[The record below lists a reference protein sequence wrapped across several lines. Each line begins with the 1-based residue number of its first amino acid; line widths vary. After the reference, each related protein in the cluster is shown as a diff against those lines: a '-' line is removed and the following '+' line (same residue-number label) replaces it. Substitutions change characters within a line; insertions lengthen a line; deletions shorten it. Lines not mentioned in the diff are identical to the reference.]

1 MWGRPD
7 TGKVIQFPVNKFFL
21 NVPFQEKDKAKALGA
36 RWDSQTKRWYYSRPE
51 DAEKFSKWAE
61 KSFMKF
67 EDLTDEQ
74 QELITRAKN
83 GENVLVDAC
92 IGSGKTS
99 TIQVLCN
106 EIRDKKILYLTY
118 NTLLKTDAQA
128 KITQSNVTVQ
138 NYHGFAYGRLKA
150 AELEAGVS
158 DLIQSFIENKPA
170 LGRKYDLLVL
180 DEYQDIEQEIAEM
193 LEYIKEKNPD
203 IQIIAVGD
211 MKQKIYDK
219 TTLNVPNFIQ
229 NFLGKYSLLS
239 FTKCFR
245 LSEAHAA
252 LLGRVWGK
260 EIKGVNPECK
270 VETMSA
276 FEVVDFLSEQK
287 PSDVLCLGA
296 RTGDMSRVL
305 NILEKDHHDKY
316 NKRTVYAS
324 ISDEDRSVSRPSA
337 ETAIFT
343 TFDSSK
349 GLERRFCIVF
359 DFTDEY
365 WFTRANMPMTKY
377 DILRNIFCVAASRGK
392 ERIIFVKSNCGTALS
407 EETLST
413 PVEKEEEEFARP
425 FLISEMFSFKYKED
439 VERCYKCL
447 DIKDIT
453 NKEEKE
459 IDVTSSDCLIDLS
472 PCIGILQEAAF
483 FDDYDID
490 EQIEYAIEKHD
501 DRPKLFIPED
511 ASVEDKVLALTA
523 YQTCYNRYMTQV
535 RLPFVSEEKKNEIL
549 NRLGTEFNGKEQVQ
563 RDCMM
568 SFLSDSGD
576 NMLVFEGKYDVR
588 KNDNIYEL
596 KFKNELSHEDFLQLA
611 CYLICTDTEKG
622 ILWNTKTGKKYEVSV
637 DGKRKFLNAVVRCIT
652 KGAVTRFRPA
662 KIA

>member
-51 DAEKFSKWAE
+51 DTEKFSKWAE

-150 AELEAGVS
+150 AEIEAGVS
-158 DLIQSFIENKPA
+158 DLIQSFIVNKPA
-170 LGRKYDLLVL
+170 LDRKYDLLVL

-260 EIKGVNPECK
+260 EI
-270 VETMSA
+270 
-276 FEVVDFLSEQK
+276 
-287 PSDVLCLGA
+287 
-296 RTGDMSRVL
+296 
-305 NILEKDHHDKY
+305 
-316 NKRTVYAS
+316 
-324 ISDEDRSVSRPSA
+324 
-337 ETAIFT
+337 
-343 TFDSSK
+343 
-349 GLERRFCIVF
+349 
-359 DFTDEY
+359 
-365 WFTRANMPMTKY
+365 
-377 DILRNIFCVAASRGK
+377 
-392 ERIIFVKSNCGTALS
+392 
-407 EETLST
+407 
-413 PVEKEEEEFARP
+413 
-425 FLISEMFSFKYKED
+425 
-439 VERCYKCL
+439 
-447 DIKDIT
+447 
-453 NKEEKE
+453 
-459 IDVTSSDCLIDLS
+459 
-472 PCIGILQEAAF
+472 
-483 FDDYDID
+483 
-490 EQIEYAIEKHD
+490 
-501 DRPKLFIPED
+501 
-511 ASVEDKVLALTA
+511 
-523 YQTCYNRYMTQV
+523 
-535 RLPFVSEEKKNEIL
+535 
-549 NRLGTEFNGKEQVQ
+549 
-563 RDCMM
+563 
-568 SFLSDSGD
+568 
-576 NMLVFEGKYDVR
+576 
-588 KNDNIYEL
+588 
-596 KFKNELSHEDFLQLA
+596 
-611 CYLICTDTEKG
+611 
-622 ILWNTKTGKKYEVSV
+622 
-637 DGKRKFLNAVVRCIT
+637 
-652 KGAVTRFRPA
+652 
-662 KIA
+662 

>member
-7 TGKVIQFPVNKFFL
+7 DKVIEFPVNKYFL
-21 NVPFQEKDKAKALGA
+21 NVPFPEKDKAKALGA
-36 RWDSQTKRWYYSRPE
+36 RWDSQTKRWYYTRPE
-51 DAEKFSKWAE
+51 DAEKFSKWTE

-118 NTLLKTDAQA
+118 NTLLKIDAQA
-128 KITQSNVTVQ
+128 KITQNNVTVQ
-138 NYHGFAYGRLKA
+138 NYHGFAYGCLARAGFK
-150 AELEAGVS
+150 AGVS
-158 DLIQSFIENKPA
+158 DLIQSFLANKP
-170 LGRKYDLLVL
+170 V
-180 DEYQDIEQEIAEM
+180 EQEIAEM

-219 TTLNVPNFIQ
+219 TTLNVPSFIQ
-229 NFLGKYSLLS
+229 NFLGEYSLLS

-252 LLGRVWGK
+252 LLGRVWEK
-260 EIKGVNPECK
+260 EIKGVNPKCEI
-270 VETMSA
+270 VEMNA
-276 FEVVDFLSEQK
+276 FEVVDFLAEQK

-305 NILEKDHHDKY
+305 NILEKEHHEKY

-349 GLERRFCIVF
+349 GLERRFCVVF

-365 WFTRANMPMTKY
+365 WFTRAFMPMTKY

-392 ERIIFVKSNCGTALS
+392 EKIIFVKSRHGSALT

-413 PVEKEEEEFARP
+413 PVEKEEEKFERP

-453 NKEEKE
+453 NEEDKE
-459 IDVTSSDCLIDLS
+459 IDVTSNDCLIDLS

-483 FDDYDID
+483 FDGYDID

-501 DRPKLFIPED
+501 DRPKIFIPED

-549 NRLGTEFNGKEQVQ
+549 DRLGTEFDGKEQVQ

-568 SFLSDSGD
+568 SFMSDSGD

-596 KFKNELSHEDFLQLA
+596 KFKSELGHEDFLQLA